1 MNEWIATN
9 KPNTVL
15 GRLLVDLSDPDSDLC
30 SVSLK
35 ILSHMA
41 YLGRDSRT
49 GWNKQFLNTIGSKNF
64 WNINSLSALIII
76 GY

>member
-15 GRLLVDLSDPDSDLC
+15 LVDLSDPDSNLC

-35 ILSHMA
+35 NLSHMA
-41 YLGRDSRT
+41 CLGRDSQT
-49 GWNKQFLNTIGSKNF
+49 CWIKQIP
-64 WNINSLSALIII
+64 
-76 GY
+76 